1 MLTSPY
7 RPFDALLESYQQLAN
22 LVLFT
27 LRVEIRL
34 RTMHYLDKATR
45 DGVYQLQED
54 ILEPDPSV
62 VDLNSDLAM
71 CDELVGNALMAR
83 PRR

>member
-1 MLTSPY
+1 M
-7 RPFDALLESYQQLAN
+7 
-22 LVLFT
+22 VLFT
-27 LRVEIRL
+27 LRLELRL

-62 VDLNSDLAM
+62 VDLNSDLAE
-71 CDELVGNALMAR
+71 CDELVGHALM
-83 PRR
+83 PRSRRSVYVCRSELVLRLR